1 MPKVSIVIP
10 VYNGSKYL
18 AATVHSVLD
27 QDFADWEMLIIDDG
41 STDNTKEI
49 AFDLQ
54 SKESRITVYL
64 KENSG
69 VSDTRNYGMRLANGE
84 FIVFLDADDMLG
96 KDFLQSRL
104 DALAENENAA
114 VCGSWV
120 GSINEYGKVIQ
131 EYAALQAPGND
142 ILKDVLLYKN
152 NITTIPSN
160 LMFRKDVLTKND
172 IQFDHRL
179 SSTADRMFLCKV
191 GLVSPCI
198 SLQRVNV
205 FYRIHPES
213 MYNDAGKRKQIFKD
227 NELFVRLLLKE
238 SVVPKWLMGEFL
250 KRNYYMLFGA
260 ATKSG
265 DYLSAVL
272 YGLKYGWAKLKYPNK

>member
-10 VYNGSKYL
+10 VYNVSKYL

-96 KDFLQSRL
+96 KDFLRSRL
-104 DALAENENAA
+104 DALEQNENVA
-114 VCGSWV
+114 VCGSMV
-120 GSINEYGKVIQ
+120 ACIDEYGKVLD
-131 EYAALQAPGND
+131 EHATMQAPGND
-142 ILKDVLLYKN
+142 ILENVLLYKN

-160 LMFRKDVLTKND
+160 LMFRKNVLTKND
-172 IQFDHRL
+172 ILFDHRL

-191 GLVSPCI
+191 GLASPCI

-205 FYRIHPES
+205 FYRIHSES
-213 MYNDAGKRKQIFKD
+213 MYNDAGKRRQVFKD
-227 NELFVRLLLKE
+227 NELFIRLLLKE
-238 SVVPKWLMGEFL
+238 AIVPKRLMGEFL

-265 DYLSAVL
+265 YYLSAVL
-272 YGLKYGWAKLKYPNK
+272 YGLKYGWAKLKYHNK

>member
-18 AATVHSVLD
+18 AGTVHSVLD
-27 QDFADWEMLIIDDG
+27 QGFDDWEMLIVDDG

-104 DALAENENAA
+104 NALAQDEHTA

-131 EYAALQAPGND
+131 EYAALHAPGND

-198 SLQRVNV
+198 SLQRLNV

-213 MYNDAGKRKQIFKD
+213 MYNDAGKRKQVFKD

-238 SVVPKWLMGEFL
+238 SVVPKRLMGEFL